1 MKVEVVLTEADIA
14 QEFFEAIEARD
25 LPEKFFFWFPRSA
38 AEWAALTGHAELY
51 GGLWETWKE
60 LAANAGALAK
70 YFPRRVPVISFGAGD
85 GARDRMVMNAL
96 KNAGCE
102 CFYFPVDASQAMLE
116 LACAGA
122 DDEDIETVGIKA
134 DISSPIHLVY
144 AADAAEPP
152 RLFILSGNTMGSFD
166 PLAEIRY
173 VAQCMK
179 PEDLLIIDG
188 EIHHEQLSMA
198 RRDNPAAR
206 QFLTTLLNGVG
217 ILDNDGEVH
226 PVRHGIRAPQREID
240 ARIRRIF
247 VLRRF
252 QLGDGFFNRARAQQQ
267 HSQKIVTFRES
278 RSELHGL
285 LGVGDPGGRVR
296 LHHNA
301 GNAQPRQ
308 QMLGAVLDLTA
319 EGFDSLIVEV
329 IGEQEAPVG
338 ELDVVKL
345 RSAGGQPAVLG
356 QRRVHVAA
364 GGNVLRPAGP
374 PDDFSCAG

>member
-14 QEFFEAIEARD
+14 QEFAEAIEARD

-60 LAANAGALAK
+60 LAANAGALPEH
-70 YFPRRVPVISFGAGD
+70 FPRRVPVISFGAGD
-85 GARDRMVMNAL
+85 GARDRMVMAAL

-102 CFYFPVDASQAMLE
+102 CLYFPVDASQAMLE

-179 PEDLLIIDG
+179 PEDRLIIDG
-188 EIHHEQLSMA
+188 EIHDAQQPLA

-206 QFLTTLLNGVG
+206 KFLSTLLANVG
-217 ILDNDGEVH
+217 IGEDDGEIRFNLKRDDRRDGLHLITRSFRAGRDLSATVAGQEISLQRGERIGMNFQYTYTREAFRWL
-226 PVRHGIRAPQREID
+226 VSEHGGLQILEEHQSPDGR
-240 ARIRRIF
+240 F
-247 VLRRF
+247 V
-252 QLGDGFFNRARAQQQ
+252 
-267 HSQKIVTFRES
+267 T
-278 RSELHGL
+278 
-285 LGVGDPGGRVR
+285 
-296 LHHNA
+296 
-301 GNAQPRQ
+301 
-308 QMLGAVLDLTA
+308 AVC
-319 EGFDSLIVEV
+319 
-329 IGEQEAPVG
+329 
-338 ELDVVKL
+338 KK
-345 RSAGGQPAVLG
+345 
-356 QRRVHVAA
+356 
-364 GGNVLRPAGP
+364 
-374 PDDFSCAG
+374 